1 MLENLIF
8 SFEINQYFSSNR
20 MPKFYI
26 KNNKTITNDMNNING
41 TFSHKNSKE
50 IKIKDE
56 NNEMQ
61 DNKLKVNFHINI

>member
-1 MLENLIF
+1 
-8 SFEINQYFSSNR
+8 
-20 MPKFYI
+20 
-26 KNNKTITNDMNNING
+26 MNNING

>member
-1 MLENLIF
+1 MIF
-8 SFEINQYFSSNR
+8 YYIYKYAYLYIILVVF
-20 MPKFYI
+20 KFYI